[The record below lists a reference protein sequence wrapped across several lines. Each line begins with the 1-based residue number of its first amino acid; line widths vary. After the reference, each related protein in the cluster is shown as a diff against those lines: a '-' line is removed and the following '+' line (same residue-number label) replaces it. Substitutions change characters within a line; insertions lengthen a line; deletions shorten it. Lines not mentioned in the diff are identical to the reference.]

1 MCGTPSYLAPEI
13 IAGNGHGRAVDWWSF
28 GILFF
33 EMLAG
38 YPPFIDDNPSYLFSK
53 IREPETIAYPEFF
66 TLESIDLIKKL
77 LVVDPTRR
85 YGMLRRG
92 VLDIKLHPFFSS
104 IDWAVISERKLPAP
118 IKPRISSPTDN
129 PSEFPDD
136 KSGGVGDLIEDI
148 PVPQEIQQ
156 IFDSF

>member
-1 MCGTPSYLAPEI
+1 
-13 IAGNGHGRAVDWWSF
+13 
-28 GILFF
+28 
-33 EMLAG
+33 
-38 YPPFIDDNPSYLFSK
+38 
-53 IREPETIAYPEFF
+53 
-66 TLESIDLIKKL
+66 
-77 LVVDPTRR
+77 
-85 YGMLRRG
+85 MLRRG